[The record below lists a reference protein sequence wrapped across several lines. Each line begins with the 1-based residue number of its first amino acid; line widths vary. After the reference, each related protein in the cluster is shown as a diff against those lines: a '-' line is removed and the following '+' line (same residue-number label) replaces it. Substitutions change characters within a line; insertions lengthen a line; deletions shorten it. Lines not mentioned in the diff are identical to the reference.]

1 MSGEERVDGLSGF
14 SKKATSGFRVV
25 SYVSYYYVR
34 TIVPTPS
41 TKDVHKKK
49 QPPLFFTAAALW

>member
-1 MSGEERVDGLSGF
+1 MDGLSGF